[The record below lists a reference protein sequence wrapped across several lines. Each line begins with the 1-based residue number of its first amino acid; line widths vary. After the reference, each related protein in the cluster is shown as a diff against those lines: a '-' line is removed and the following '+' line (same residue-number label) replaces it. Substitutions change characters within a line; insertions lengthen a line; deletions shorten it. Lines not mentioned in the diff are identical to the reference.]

1 MREKKVLTED
11 FLIKVQSQQVSSSS
25 SSWRRLYNQSNKKLR
40 VVLISNQPKIK
51 LRSIFAGHHL
61 PNVISKKSGKS
72 RSPNF
77 KIPLK
82 LFHPL
87 LFIHLHPF
95 KSVTWIKSVPVLSI
109 FNCFLISFNLVTAEI
124 EVFEISLKNLQHR
137 WQTIFALEIRSER
150 EDSL

>member
-1 MREKKVLTED
+1 M
-11 FLIKVQSQQVSSSS
+11 
-25 SSWRRLYNQSNKKLR
+25 
-40 VVLISNQPKIK
+40 
-51 LRSIFAGHHL
+51 
-61 PNVISKKSGKS
+61 
-72 RSPNF
+72 
-77 KIPLK
+77 PLK

-95 KSVTWIKSVPVLSI
+95 KGLTCIKSVPVLSI

-150 EDSL
+150 EDSS